1 MSQFLVEK
9 LISDPA
15 HWDYQVSKVREF
27 RDSLAESIAIGKANL
42 RPRKEV
48 VIKPLHEDSA
58 PLRGLA
64 LASVM
69 EKRGVLRG
77 WGGNC

>member
-1 MSQFLVEK
+1 MSQLRVEK
-9 LISDPA
+9 LITDPS
-15 HWDYQVSKVREF
+15 HWNHQVSKVREF

-42 RPRKEV
+42 RPKKEV

-58 PLRGLA
+58 PLKGLE
-64 LASVM
+64 LASLM

>member
-1 MSQFLVEK
+1 MTNYKNDAEAKHYQHQISK
-9 LISDPA
+9 LN
-15 HWDYQVSKVREF
+15 EF
-27 RDSLAESIAIGKANL
+27 RQTMNRKFFAGQANQKQ
-42 RPRKEV
+42 RPEV
-48 VIKPLHEDSA
+48 TISPLHDDSA

-77 WGGNC
+77 WGDNC

>member
-1 MSQFLVEK
+1 MANYKNEAEANRYQHQLSK
-9 LISDPA
+9 L
-15 HWDYQVSKVREF
+15 KEF
-27 RDSLAESIAIGKANL
+27 RQTMNNKFFAGKANQKQ
-42 RPRKEV
+42 RPEV
-48 VIKPLHEDSA
+48 TIPALHEDSA
-58 PLRGLA
+58 PLRGLE